1 MGAVITNVDHE
12 LLLWIQEALRTD
24 IGTIF
29 WEEVTDL
36 GNIGLVWILLSVFL
50 CLFKKTKLA
59 GLSALAAFVIDAFLT
74 NAILKDWMARPRPFI
89 TYEDI
94 VPLIPPPT
102 DFSFPS
108 GHTTSSFAVA
118 FVYFKLLPKKWGIP
132 ALLVAA
138 AIAFSRLYLGVHY
151 PTDVFAGMFIGY
163 IVSRIAIF
171 LVKYLSSHSWRSAAA
186 EDGKSE

>member
-1 MGAVITNVDHE
+1 MEALITSIDHAI
-12 LLLWIQEALRTD
+12 LLWIHETLRTD
-24 IGTIF
+24 IGTHF

-36 GNIGLVWILLSVFL
+36 GNVGLMWILLSVSL
-50 CLFKKTKLA
+50 CLFKKTRLV

-74 NAILKDWMARPRPFI
+74 NGVLKHWMARPRPFI

-94 VPLIPPPT
+94 MPLIPPPT

-118 FVYFKLLPKKWGIP
+118 FVFFELLPKKLSIP

-151 PTDVFAGMFIGY
+151 PTDVLAGMFIGY

-171 LVKYLSSHSWRSAAA
+171 LVRYLSSHSWRSDAA